1 MKILQLHGM
10 TQISQYDLEVG
21 SRKKT
26 AVSYDTDS
34 VNTIRSHNLYWQMQP
49 GGVST
54 PKQPR
59 YSSSSVAKTKWQ
71 SRKLAEIF
79 LLTGALLKVEA
90 STVGMIRFCNC
101 LKLTIDA
108 SEAM

>member
-1 MKILQLHGM
+1 MIQIVDQHIPH
-10 TQISQYDLEVG
+10 TQS
-21 SRKKT
+21 
-26 AVSYDTDS
+26 
-34 VNTIRSHNLYWQMQP
+34 LYWQKQNR
-49 GGVST
+49 VATT

-79 LLTGALLKVEA
+79 LSTGALLKVEA

-108 SEAM
+108 SEAMQNRK